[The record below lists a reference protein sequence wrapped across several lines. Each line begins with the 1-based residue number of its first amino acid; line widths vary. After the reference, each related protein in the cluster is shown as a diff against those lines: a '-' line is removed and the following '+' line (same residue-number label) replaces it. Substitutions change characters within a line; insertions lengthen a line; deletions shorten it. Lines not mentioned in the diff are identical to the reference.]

1 MAKLLQNLSGIEPF
15 NVDTQETTNLGKKWK
30 VYQQEID
37 LFLLASGITQDI
49 QKRAVLLH
57 SSGKRVREI
66 FSTLANTGTSYEDA
80 CNSLDGYFSPKKNTI
95 YERWVFR
102 NTKQAP
108 EESVFSYVTKL
119 RKLGETCEYTD
130 LEEEVRDQFVC
141 SCINTKLREKF
152 LRTENLSLAKI
163 LELGTLYENSKLQAT
178 EISANEDLLSVQFTK
193 HEQPRKQTRR
203 GDNNSAPIYKH
214 TTSAPSPSRTPSTKT
229 CYKCGKI
236 YTPDHQKSCIANN
249 KTCNFCGIIGHFES
263 VCFKKLKKSEAEN
276 SVNYDNMRKE
286 QGLVKLS
293 AL

>member
-1 MAKLLQNLSGIEPF
+1 M
-15 NVDTQETTNLGKKWK
+15 
-30 VYQQEID
+30 
-37 LFLLASGITQDI
+37 
-49 QKRAVLLH
+49 
-57 SSGKRVREI
+57 
-66 FSTLANTGTSYEDA
+66 
-80 CNSLDGYFSPKKNTI
+80 
-95 YERWVFR
+95 FR

-108 EESVFSYVTKL
+108 EESVSSYVTKL

-214 TTSAPSPSRTPSTKT
+214 TTSAPKPL
-229 CYKCGKI
+229 
-236 YTPDHQKSCIANN
+236 NN
-249 KTCNFCGIIGHFES
+249 TFNK
-263 VCFKKLKKSEAEN
+263 
-276 SVNYDNMRKE
+276 NM
-286 QGLVKLS
+286 L
-293 AL
+293 